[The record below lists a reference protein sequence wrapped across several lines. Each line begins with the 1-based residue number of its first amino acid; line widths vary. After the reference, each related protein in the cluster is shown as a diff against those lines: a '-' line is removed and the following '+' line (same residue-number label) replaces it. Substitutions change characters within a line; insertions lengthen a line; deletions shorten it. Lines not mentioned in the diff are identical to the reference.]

1 MEKTWKYLFIVVSFI
16 SIASLLGNVCLEYR
30 LGCVRQQ
37 YNDVRTELEAA
48 SDRQQEIAD
57 IIRGTDEVLS
67 ESFTTI
73 EGIRSQVRVIR
84 ESYEKMEK
92 LLLNDSSTNYSDN
105 NNSDNTVE
113 KQEIKI

>member
-16 SIASLLGNVCLEYR
+16 ATASLFGNICLEYR
-30 LGCVRQQ
+30 LGKTRQQ

-48 SDRQQEIAD
+48 RNQQQEIAD
-57 IIRGTDEVLS
+57 IIRGTDEILG
-67 ESFTTI
+67 ESFTTV

-92 LLLNDSSTNYSDN
+92 LLSHNSTTNYSVN

-113 KQEIKI
+113 K